1 MAERRPASTDRLN
14 PKRRRLASPS
24 PSPPLVPGPPSATA
38 QDPLDSLLQPP
49 THRIGFHRSLQEA
62 SLRRVIGHRLDLSA
76 ADDTIRKAEHC
87 IQDVRRRHLEH
98 AEHIRDHLNAFTTT
112 LQRANTLTADSR
124 RLGRESATIGN
135 DVSTLTA
142 RFGDWLPREI
152 YKKQALGE
160 ARGVLLLTHDE
171 DAKLAH
177 MTDDILGSELF
188 QGLLASIELPATSD
202 RDPHEEWE
210 EVLAAFNRVEDAHP
224 IGENWSSIFELY
236 DMDSEHGFDALSPAN
251 SDHNEWPLLEEWYV
265 GTARCDYAPRSEDEL
280 LVEAGDRILLRKR
293 YPDLW
298 GLGSVVSNDWTSL
311 RTGFFPVACLDVF
324 ARMTYST
331 DSPERQAIAD
341 EFAQLLIKHVSE
353 RRASLSAPLDPAP
366 PVLVDASARY
376 RAFRGGVS
384 ALLRRIGTAQLS
396 RLTEMNALLAELGQH
411 AARARAD
418 HTANSELESAL
429 AGELAE
435 WHGELSAAEQRRP
448 KLQQRFEEEIL
459 TLVILSQG
467 H

>member
-1 MAERRPASTDRLN
+1 MPERRSASTDRPN
-14 PKRRRLASPS
+14 SKRRRLAAQS
-24 PSPPLVPGPPSATA
+24 PSPPLVPGPPSPTA
-38 QDPLDSLLQPP
+38 CDPLDSLLQPP

-62 SLRRVIGHRLDLSA
+62 SLRRVVRYRLDLSA
-76 ADDTIRKAEHC
+76 ADDSIRKADQG
-87 IQDVRRRHLEH
+87 IQDVRQRQLKH
-98 AEHIRDHLNAFTTT
+98 AEHIRDHLNSVTTT

-124 RLGRESATIGN
+124 RLGQEAATIGN

-142 RFGDWLPREI
+142 RFGDWLRREI
-152 YKKQALGE
+152 HKKQALGE
-160 ARGVLLLTHDE
+160 ARGVLLLTRDE

-177 MTDDILGSELF
+177 MKDDILGSGLF
-188 QGLLASIELPATSD
+188 QGLIASIELPAVSD

-210 EVLAAFNRVEDAHP
+210 DALAAFNRVEDAHP

-236 DMDSEHGFDALSPAN
+236 DLDSEHGFDAFSPAN
-251 SDHNEWPLLEEWYV
+251 SDHNDWPLPEEWYI

-293 YPDLW
+293 YTDLW
-298 GLGSVVSNDWTSL
+298 GLGSVVSNEWTLL

-324 ARMTYST
+324 AQVTYAT
-331 DSPERQAIAD
+331 DIPGAQAIAD
-341 EFAQLLIKHVSE
+341 EFAQLVPE
-353 RRASLSAPLDPAP
+353 RRASLSAPFDPTP

-384 ALLRRIGTAQLS
+384 ALLRRIGTAQVT

-418 HTANSELESAL
+418 HTVNSELEATL

-435 WHGELSAAEQRRP
+435 WHGELFAAEQRRP
-448 KLQQRFEEEIL
+448 KLQQRLEEEIL

-467 H
+467 R